1 MTLPVLFGANVDPV
15 WGEGDQ
21 PLRYA
26 LQADRDGLD
35 LVTVQDHPYQQAFH
49 DTWTLMA
56 FLAARTERVTF
67 VPTVANLPL
76 RPPAMLA
83 KAAASFD
90 LLSGSRLQLGLGAG
104 AFWEPIAA
112 MGGPRRGKK
121 ESVDA
126 LVDALDVIRAMWS
139 GERTARAGGEYYR
152 VAGIHPGPT
161 PSPSLGIWL
170 GAYGP
175 RMLELTGTRADG
187 WMPSLF
193 SLGLDRLGDASARID
208 DAAARAGR
216 DPGSIRKVYNLNGI
230 IGPTSSGDFH
240 GPVDQWVEQ
249 ITQVC
254 AEYGMNGFT
263 YWPDRDH
270 ERQLSV
276 FAHDVVPAA
285 RQALAKL

>member
-26 LQADRDGLD
+26 LQADRAGLD

-49 DTWTLMA
+49 DTWTLVA

-90 LLSGSRLQLGLGAG
+90 RLSGGRLQLGLGAG

-112 MGGPRRGKK
+112 MGGPHRGKK
-121 ESVDA
+121 EAVDA
-126 LVDALDVIRAMWS
+126 LVDAIDVIRAMWS

-175 RMLELTGTRADG
+175 RMLELTGARADG

-193 SLGLDRLGDASARID
+193 SLGLDRLGDAVARVD
-208 DAAARAGR
+208 DATARAGR
-216 DPGSIRKVYNLNGI
+216 DPGSIRKVYNLNGLI
-230 IGPTSSGDFH
+230 EPTSRGDFH
-240 GPVDQWVEQ
+240 GPVGQWVEQ
-249 ITQVC
+249 ITQVHR
-254 AEYGMNGFT
+254 EHGMNGFA
-263 YWPDRDH
+263 YWPDEDH
-270 ERQLSV
+270 ERQLGV
-276 FAHDVVPAA
+276 FAHEVVPAV
-285 RQALAKL
+285 RQALATS

>member
-35 LVTVQDHPYQQAFH
+35 LVTVQDHPYQLAFH

-90 LLSGSRLQLGLGAG
+90 LLSGGRLQLGLGAG

-126 LVDALDVIRAMWS
+126 LVDAIDVIRAMWS

-152 VAGIHPGPT
+152 VAGVHPGPT
-161 PSPSLGIWL
+161 PSRSLGIWL

-175 RMLELTGTRADG
+175 RMLELTGSRADG

-193 SLGLDRLGDASARID
+193 SLGLDRLGEAVARID

-216 DPGSIRKVYNLNGI
+216 DPGAIRKVYNLNGLI
-230 IGPTSSGDFH
+230 EPASGGDFH
-240 GPVDQWVEQ
+240 GPVGQWVEQ

-254 AEYGMNGFT
+254 LEYGMNGFA
-263 YWPDRDH
+263 YWPKRDH
-270 ERQLSV
+270 GRQLSV
-276 FAHDVVPAA
+276 FAHEVVPAV
-285 RQALAKL
+285 RKALAAP